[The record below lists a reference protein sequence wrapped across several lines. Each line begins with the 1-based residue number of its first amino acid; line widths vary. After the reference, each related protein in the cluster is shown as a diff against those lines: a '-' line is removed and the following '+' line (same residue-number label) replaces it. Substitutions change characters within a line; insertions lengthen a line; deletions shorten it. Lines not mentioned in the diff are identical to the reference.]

1 MAKRTDPT
9 NKISRKKFLRD
20 AALLC
25 AGGAAGAPA
34 LLAEAGSAASR
45 DPVIAS
51 GETFR
56 LEITQGEGMR
66 VRITDVRTS
75 FPIADGE
82 YSYSFGNFKFS
93 DVVGRPLEGGSFSV
107 SARSPQGI
115 GLVHEFVVPPSEPWV
130 EEWITLT
137 NRSQNTLHI
146 PDARCG
152 FVLPLTLAG
161 GEVEGALKDFK
172 FTAVPFRR
180 EPHGNRKQY
189 ADYTLAQVLTEPRK
203 SILRSEI
210 TEFHWGEV
218 VAPKV
223 FESGWVE
230 TQSWQYASEGW
241 ILTDGKRG
249 YLITKY
255 SPNDME
261 WAVLDRVPLG
271 GNQMGL
277 RWGGFAIHQGD
288 PEPGVSIEPGK
299 SHTFGATRIT
309 AFDGGVTEGFYAFR
323 HEMESRGHGCP
334 QDFNPPAHWNELY
347 DNKLYWVG
355 MPEMDLPENRQ
366 KYYTLTDMKEEA
378 AKAQAIGCE
387 ALYLDPGWDTRFA
400 SKIWDSSRLGPIEEF
415 VATLKRDYN
424 LSLSLHTP
432 LSGWCNPKAYPRAMD
447 RMNRDGTRAELSL
460 CGVSQQYMEETLR
473 RFEALAS
480 GGARFFMFD
489 GTMFNGECWD
499 PAHGHRV
506 PTRRHEHVEATCR
519 LAMMIHSKFPDVL
532 IEMHDPLL
540 GGTHLR
546 YVPLYYGHG
555 EPVPEEPLRGRGFDT
570 VWAFELMWD
579 PMTDLV
585 GGHSIALY
593 YYNLAYSLPLYIHI
607 DLRKDNENALML
619 WWNIST
625 CRHLGIGGT
634 HTDAKVRE
642 AHKRGMADYR
652 RLKPFFAAGTFWG
665 IDELTHLHR
674 HPRDK
679 SAVINCFN
687 LEDRSVT
694 RTVSIDLARFGLDP
708 AREYSVTGNSRRR
721 VGAYDVE
728 VTIAAY
734 GHALIEMAPK

>member
-1 MAKRTDPT
+1 MAKETDRT

-25 AGGAAGAPA
+25 AGGVSGAPA
-34 LLAEAGSAASR
+34 LLAEAGGALAH

-51 GETFR
+51 GNTFR
-56 LEITQGEGMR
+56 LEVARGEGLK
-66 VRITDVRTS
+66 VRLTDLSSNVVL
-75 FPIADGE
+75 AEGD
-82 YSYSFGNFKFS
+82 YSYSFGDFNFSGVQEK
-93 DVVGRPLEGGSFSV
+93 RQTENIISV
-107 SARSPQGI
+107 SANSPQG
-115 GLVHEFVVPPSEPWV
+115 LELLQEFVVPPGEPWV
-130 EEWITLT
+130 EEWITIK
-137 NRSQNTLHI
+137 NRSQNTLNI

-161 GEVEGALKDFK
+161 GDVVGALKNFK

-180 EPHGNRKQY
+180 EPHGNRNQY
-189 ADYTLAQVLTEPRK
+189 ADYTVAQVLTEPRK
-203 SILRSEI
+203 STLRSEI

-218 VAPKV
+218 VVPKI

-255 SPNDME
+255 SPRAME

-271 GNQMGL
+271 GNQIGL
-277 RWGGFAIHQGD
+277 RWGGFGIHQGD

-299 SHTFGATRIT
+299 SHTFGVTRIT
-309 AFDGGVTEGFYAFR
+309 VFDGGVTEGFYTFR
-323 HEMESRGHGCP
+323 RELESRGHGCP
-334 QDFNPPAHWNELY
+334 ENFNPPAHWNELY
-347 DNKLYWVG
+347 DNKLWWVG
-355 MPEMDLPENRQ
+355 MAEMDQPENRK
-366 KYYTLTDMKEEA
+366 KYYTLADMKKEA
-378 AKAQAIGCE
+378 AKAQAISCE
-387 ALYLDPGWDTRFA
+387 ALYLDPGWDTLLA
-400 SKIWDSSRLGPIEEF
+400 SKIWDSSRLGPLEDF
-415 VATLKRDYN
+415 SAMLRRDYN

-432 LSGWCNPKAYPRAMD
+432 LSGWCNPKAYPRETD
-447 RMNRDGTRAELSL
+447 RMNRDGTRAEFSL
-460 CGVSQQYMEETLR
+460 CGVSRQYIEETYR
-473 RFEALAS
+473 RFEALAR
-480 GGARFFMFD
+480 GGAKFFMFD
-489 GTMFNGECWD
+489 GTQFNGECWD

-506 PTRRHEHVEATCR
+506 PTRRHDHVEATCR
-519 LAMMIHSKFPDVL
+519 LARMIHAKFPDVL

-555 EPVPEEPLRGRGFDT
+555 EPAAADPVRGHGFDT

-607 DLRKDNENALML
+607 DLRKDNENALMF
-619 WWNIST
+619 WWNVSA

-634 HTDAKVRE
+634 HPDARVRE
-642 AHKRGMADYR
+642 AHQQGMSAYR
-652 RLKPFFAAGTFWG
+652 RLKPYFAAGTFWG

-674 HPRDK
+674 HPAEK

-687 LEDRSVT
+687 LEDRAVT
-694 RTVSIDLARFGLDP
+694 RTVHVDLARFGLD
-708 AREYSVTGNSRRR
+708 ATREYSVSGTASRRA
-721 VGAYDVE
+721 GAYDVQ
-728 VTIAAY
+728 VTILAY
-734 GHALIEMAPK
+734 GHALIEMFPK